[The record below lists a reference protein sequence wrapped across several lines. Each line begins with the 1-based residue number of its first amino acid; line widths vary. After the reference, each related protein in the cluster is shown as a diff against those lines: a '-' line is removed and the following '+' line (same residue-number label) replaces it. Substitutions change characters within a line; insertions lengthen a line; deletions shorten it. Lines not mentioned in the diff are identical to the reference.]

1 MKNIFFLLF
10 LSSPPISTS
19 HSFWWIA
26 PLFFGYVSYF
36 PRLCKNLERYLQWI
50 LCYLLLVLYDSKA
63 IHMRRWTSPL
73 WIREAN
79 FRECAG
85 GIGWRGKKEKGGTRN
100 DEEISFFFRIF
111 STTSTLRCVKIV
123 FAIYTQAERQKFA
136 LLLPS
141 SHATLNRH
149 RRRCSSPQERAI
161 AREDDRNEKIIER
174 ANRERAKVLC
184 VREETN
190 NFYRVQNVYWWD
202 I

>member
-1 MKNIFFLLF
+1 MLCEEWEISSGASTEGLKKEGNWKFLLNEIRYKKIWDEKYIF
-10 LSSPPISTS
+10 LTFPELPPSPHLTLL
-19 HSFWWIA
+19 WIP

-85 GIGWRGKKEKGGTRN
+85 GIGWRRKREGWNEKWWR
-100 DEEISFFFRIF
+100 FFFFGIF

-136 LLLPS
+136 LFLPP

-149 RRRCSSPQERAI
+149 RRRCSPPQERI
-161 AREDDRNEKIIER
+161 AREKTEMK
-174 ANRERAKVLC
+174 K
-184 VREETN
+184 
-190 NFYRVQNVYWWD
+190 
-202 I
+202 